1 VCESDDVEVVEP
13 DRKEATLEIQ
23 RIEQFIH
30 PSRVLTSYLHHI
42 AYAND
47 ASYFRLVPQVV
58 VQPNSL
64 SEIQSLF
71 ILMTFRA
78 AGTSCNDQTCVH

>member
-1 VCESDDVEVVEP
+1 M
-13 DRKEATLEIQ
+13 KEATLEIQ

-71 ILMTFRA
+71 KFTQQHKTPMTFRA
-78 AGTSCNDQTCVH
+78 TGTSCNDQTCVH